1 MNTADTMRA
10 FLKNPDHYD
19 TEGPVVLH
27 ETHGAWVG
35 VGGNIAIKVKKPV
48 LFPYMD
54 YSTPEKRRDLCLREM
69 TLNQRTAPH
78 LYREI
83 RMIAQNSDGTLF
95 FTTDASD
102 AVVDYA
108 IVMNR
113 FDDQRLLSEQ
123 SSFSEDLC
131 ERLAARIADF
141 HKHEAPLSGI
151 DGYAMMVGV
160 VQGNDGCF
168 SAYPN
173 ALPQNQT
180 RALTEYCLR
189 ALEAHKNLL
198 QARSAHCLKQCHG
211 DLYLKN
217 IYVDTDGQPVL
228 FDCIEFND
236 AFAQIDTAYDLAF
249 LLMDVKFR
257 GMAREG
263 FCIQHTYVRK
273 TGDMEGLLLMPV
285 FMAIRAAI
293 RSHVSLAIAQGI
305 TDAGAKEGFLRDAK
319 AYLDLALSLVSPK
332 KGSVTAFGGYAGSG
346 KTTLAH
352 ALAEK
357 TGAVLVS
364 SDDLRKHMHG
374 AAVTETLPQTAY
386 TDEKNRAVYDR
397 LQTLAMGLAQTG
409 QNVVL
414 DATFLREEGREALAE
429 QLTKAGIAFRGFWVQ
444 APDDLA
450 EARMDQR
457 TGDASDATSEV
468 RRRQKQS
475 DVGAITWPHLWGHT
489 STETVLQ
496 EIAA

>member
-1 MNTADTMRA
+1 MHTSDTMRA
-10 FLKNPDHYD
+10 FLKNPSHY
-19 TEGPVVLH
+19 EGGGTVTLH

-54 YSTPEKRRDLCLREM
+54 YSTPEKRRDLCFREM

-83 RMIAQNSDGTLF
+83 RMIAQHPDGTLF
-95 FTTDASD
+95 FTTDPSD

-113 FDDQRLLSEQ
+113 FDDHRLLSEQ

-168 SAYPN
+168 STYPN

-189 ALEAHKNLL
+189 ALGAHKNLL

-249 LLMDVKFR
+249 LLMDIKFR

-305 TDAGAKEGFLRDAK
+305 TDVGAKEGFLRDAR

-346 KTTLAH
+346 KTTLAR
-352 ALAEK
+352 AFAQK
-357 TGAVLVS
+357 TGAVLLS

-386 TDEKNRAVYDR
+386 TDEKNRVVYDR
-397 LQTLAMGLAQTG
+397 LQTLALGLAQTG

-414 DATFLREEGREALAE
+414 DATFLMEQGREALAE
-429 QLTKAGIAFRGFWVQ
+429 QLTTAGIAFRGFWVQ
-444 APDDLA
+444 APDDVA

-457 TGDASDATSEV
+457 MGDASDATSEV
-468 RRRQKQS
+468 RRRQKQT
-475 DVGAITWPHLWGHT
+475 DVGDITWPRLWGHA
-489 STETVLQ
+489 STEAALQ

>member
-1 MNTADTMRA
+1 MNTSDAMRA
-10 FLKNPDHYD
+10 FLNDPRHY
-19 TEGPVVLH
+19 EGGGPVTLH

-54 YSTPEKRRDLCLREM
+54 YSTPEKRRDLCFREM

-83 RMIAQNSDGTLF
+83 RMIAQNPDGTLF
-95 FTTDASD
+95 FTTDPAD

-113 FDDQRLLSEQ
+113 FDDHRLLSEQ
-123 SSFSEDLC
+123 ASFSEDVC
-131 ERLAARIADF
+131 ERLAAGIAAF
-141 HKHEAPLSGI
+141 HKNEAPLSGI

-168 SAYPN
+168 ASYPN
-173 ALPQNQT
+173 TLSRDQT
-180 RALTEYCLR
+180 RALTQQCLA
-189 ALEAHKNLL
+189 ALEMHKDLL
-198 QARSAHCLKQCHG
+198 KQRSAGFIKQCHG

-236 AFAQIDTAYDLAF
+236 AFAQIDTGYDLAF

-263 FCIQHTYVRK
+263 FWIQHRYIRE
-273 TGDMEGLLLMPV
+273 TGDIEGLLLMPV

-293 RSHVSLAIAQGI
+293 RSHVSLAIAQGM

-319 AYLDLALSLVSPK
+319 AYLDLALSLISPS

-346 KTTLAH
+346 KTTLAR
-352 ALAEK
+352 AFSQK
-357 TGAVLVS
+357 TGAVLLS
-364 SDDLRKHMHG
+364 SDDVRKQMHG

-386 TDEKNRAVYDR
+386 TDEKNRAVYHR
-397 LQTLAMGLAQTG
+397 LQTLALGLAQTG
-409 QNVVL
+409 QHVVL
-414 DATFLREEGREALAE
+414 DATFLQPEGREALAE
-429 QLTKAGIAFRGFWVQ
+429 QLTKEGIAFRGFWVQ

-475 DVGAITWPHLWGHT
+475 DVGVITWPRLWGHQ
-489 STETVLQ
+489 STEVVLQ

>member
-1 MNTADTMRA
+1 MHTSDTMRA
-10 FLKNPDHYD
+10 FLKNPSHY
-19 TEGPVVLH
+19 EGGGTVTLH

-54 YSTPEKRRDLCLREM
+54 YSTPEKRRDLCFREM

-83 RMIAQNSDGTLF
+83 RMIAQHPDGTLF
-95 FTTDASD
+95 FTTDPSD

-113 FDDQRLLSEQ
+113 FDDHRLLSEQ

-198 QARSAHCLKQCHG
+198 QARSAHFLKQCHG

-263 FCIQHTYVRK
+263 FCIQHAYVRK

>member
-1 MNTADTMRA
+1 MNTEDTMRA
-10 FLKNPDHYD
+10 FLKNPCHYD

-35 VGGNIAIKVKKPV
+35 VGGQTAIKVKKPV

-54 YSTPEKRRDLCLREM
+54 YSTPEKRRILCLREM

-78 LYREI
+78 LYREV
-83 RMIAQNSDGTLF
+83 RMIAKDAKGDLF
-95 FTTDASD
+95 FTHNPADPI
-102 AVVDYA
+102 VDYA

-113 FDDQRLLSEQ
+113 FDESHLLSQ
-123 SSFSEDLC
+123 QTSFSEDLC

-141 HKHEAPLSGI
+141 HKNEAPLSGI

-160 VQGNDGCF
+160 VQGNQGCF
-168 SAYPN
+168 DAYLN
-173 ALPQNQT
+173 ALPHNQT
-180 RALTEYCLR
+180 RALTGHCLR
-189 ALEAHKNLL
+189 ALGAHKDLL
-198 QARSAHCLKQCHG
+198 QDRSTHFLKQCHG

-257 GMAREG
+257 GMAREA
-263 FCIQHTYVRK
+263 FWIQHHYIAK
-273 TGDMEGLLLMPV
+273 TGDTEGLLLMPV

-305 TDAGAKEGFLRDAK
+305 GDAGAKGGFLGDAK
-319 AYLDLALSLVSPK
+319 GYLDLALSLVFPK
-332 KGSVTAFGGYAGSG
+332 KGLVTAFGGYAGSG
-346 KTTLAH
+346 KTTLAR
-352 ALAEK
+352 AFAQK
-357 TGAVLVS
+357 TGAVLLS
-364 SDDLRKHMHG
+364 SDDLRKQMHG
-374 AAVTETLPQTAY
+374 VAVTDTLPQAAY
-386 TDEKNRAVYDR
+386 TQTKSQAVYDR
-397 LQTLAMGLAQTG
+397 LRTLALGLAQTG
-409 QNVVL
+409 QDVVL
-414 DATFLREEGREALAE
+414 DATFLQAKGRDALAD
-429 QLTKAGIAFRGFWVQ
+429 QLKAAGIAFRGFWVQ

-457 TGDASDATSEV
+457 VGDASDATSEV
-468 RRRQKQS
+468 RRKQKQS
-475 DVGAITWPHLWGHT
+475 DVGDITWPRLWGHG
-489 STETVLQ
+489 SIEAVLK

>member
-95 FTTDASD
+95 FTTDPSD

-123 SSFSEDLC
+123 ASFSEELC
-131 ERLAARIADF
+131 ECLAARIADF
-141 HKHEAPLSGI
+141 HQHESPLSGI

-160 VQGNDGCF
+160 VQGNQGCF
-168 SAYPN
+168 DAYPN

-180 RALTEYCLR
+180 RDLTEDCLR
-189 ALEAHKNLL
+189 ALGDHKDLL
-198 QARSAHCLKQCHG
+198 QARSAGFVKQCHG

-249 LLMDVKFR
+249 LLMDMHFR
-257 GMAREG
+257 GLTCEAFWLR
-263 FCIQHTYVRK
+263 HTYVVK
-273 TGDMEGLLLMPV
+273 TGDYEGLLLMPV

-305 TDAGAKEGFLRDAK
+305 GDAEAKEGFFRDAK
-319 AYLDLALSLVSPK
+319 AYLDLALLLVSPK
-332 KGSVTAFGGYAGSG
+332 KGAVTAFGGYAGSG

-352 ALAEK
+352 ALAQK
-357 TGAVLVS
+357 TGAVLLS
-364 SDDLRKHMHG
+364 SDDLRKQMHG
-374 AAVTETLPQTAY
+374 VAVTDTLPQSAY
-386 TDEKNRAVYDR
+386 TPHKSNAVYSR
-397 LQTLAMGLAQTG
+397 LRALALGLAQTG
-409 QNVVL
+409 QDVVL
-414 DATFLREEGREALAE
+414 DATFLQAKGRQDLED
-429 QLTKAGIAFRGFWVQ
+429 QLKTAGIAFRGFWVQ

-468 RRRQKQS
+468 RRKQKQT
-475 DVGAITWPHLWGHT
+475 DVGNITWPRLWGHT

>member
-1 MNTADTMRA
+1 MNAEDTMRA
-10 FLKNPDHYD
+10 FLKNPCHYD

-35 VGGNIAIKVKKPV
+35 VGGQTAIKVKKPV

-54 YSTPEKRRDLCLREM
+54 YSTPEKRRVLCLREM

-78 LYREI
+78 LYREV
-83 RMIAQNSDGTLF
+83 RMIAKDAKGDLF
-95 FTTDASD
+95 FTSNP
-102 AVVDYA
+102 VNPIVDYA

-113 FDDQRLLSEQ
+113 FDDRRLLSEQ
-123 SSFSEDLC
+123 SSFSQALC
-131 ERLAARIADF
+131 DHLATRIAAF
-141 HKHEAPLSGI
+141 HNNEPPLSGL

-173 ALPQNQT
+173 ALPRPQT
-180 RALTEYCLR
+180 QALTEACLR
-189 ALEAHKNLL
+189 ALDEHKDLL
-198 QARSAHCLKQCHG
+198 QARSSHRIKQCHG

-217 IYVDTDGQPVL
+217 IYLDADDQPVL

-236 AFAQIDTAYDLAF
+236 AFAQIDTVYDLAF
-249 LLMDVKFR
+249 LLMDVHFR
-257 GMAREG
+257 GLTREG
-263 FCIQHTYVRK
+263 FWLRHTYMAK
-273 TGDMEGLLLMPV
+273 TGDYEGLLLLPV

-319 AYLDLALSLVSPK
+319 AYLDLALSLVAK
-332 KGSVTAFGGYAGSG
+332 NKATVTAFGGYAGSG
-346 KTTLAH
+346 KTTLAR

-357 TGAVLVS
+357 TGAVLLS
-364 SDDLRKHMHG
+364 SDDLRKQMHG
-374 AAVTETLPQTAY
+374 VVATDTLPPSAY
-386 TDEKNRAVYDR
+386 TQEKSQAVYDR
-397 LQTLAMGLAQTG
+397 LQALALGLAQTG
-409 QNVVL
+409 QDVVL
-414 DATFLREEGREALAE
+414 DATFLQAKGRDALAE
-429 QLTKAGIAFRGFWVQ
+429 QLKDAGIVFRGFWVQ
-444 APDDLA
+444 APDDVA

-457 TGDASDATSEV
+457 VGDASDATSDI

-475 DVGAITWPHLWGHT
+475 DVGDIKWPRLWGHG
-489 STETVLQ
+489 STEAVLK